1 MHRCVSWPFLL
12 VILSLLRLSRVS
24 VVQSHAAHSEAVLI
38 PGDIVLGGLFPV
50 HEKGG
55 GTACGPNIYH
65 RGVQRLEAMMFAVDQ
80 INRNNAIL
88 PGITLGVHI
97 LDTCGRDTYALNQS
111 LHFVRASLSNIDI
124 SVLECADKSSPRVKR
139 TASAGPI
146 FGVIGGSYSSVSLQ
160 VANLLRL
167 FHIPQISPAST
178 AKALSDK
185 TRFDYFARTVPPD
198 TFQSIALVDVVKS
211 ANWSYVSTVYSEG
224 SYGEYG
230 IEVFTREATER
241 NVCIA
246 AALKVPSAADDKV
259 FDDIIQ
265 RLSKKPNARAI
276 VLFTRAE
283 DARGILDAARRS
295 NLSQPFQWLAS
306 DGWGRQSKL
315 VEGLEEEAEGAIT
328 VELQSKKIPGFDD
341 YMESRTPENNRRNP
355 WFGEYWE
362 EVFGCTLRRNVANL
376 ERFSQQGSWRTS
388 SGIVGNQ
395 SLTICSSKLRLTEAS
410 GYEQE
415 SKVQFVVDAVYAFAL
430 ALNNLRRDLCG
441 RGSEGLCSSMANYDR
456 GAFYRNYL
464 LNVSFFDPAGSEVK
478 FDEHG
483 DGLARYEILNF
494 RKGTNNNGANGY
506 HYRVVGKWYNSLD
519 IRTEEL
525 VWARGTK
532 DIPISACS
540 LPCEPGMIKKQQGD
554 TCCWVCD
561 QCEAY
566 EFVYDE
572 YTCMDC
578 GPGLWPHPDK
588 RGCYQ
593 LPIKHIRWS
602 SAFAIAPAVI
612 SCLGIVATLAVACLL
627 FQHRDTPVV
636 RASGRELTI
645 ILLAG
650 VLVCYLNT
658 FVLLATPTT
667 AICIL
672 QRFGVGVSFS
682 AVYGA
687 LLTKTNRIARIFDS
701 ASRSAVRP
709 RYISPTSQVCVAAAL
724 IALQIAEVV
733 ITLIWMII
741 EPPGTR
747 YSYPDRRQVILKCN
761 IQDMSFLF
769 SQLYNAA
776 LILVSTVY
784 AVKTRKIPENF
795 NESKFIGFTMYT
807 TCIIWLAFVP
817 IYFGTGN
824 AHETQI
830 TTLCVAIS
838 LSASVTLVCLYSPKV
853 YIIVFQ
859 PDKNIRGKVYMGST
873 FKKQGSSAGASSV
886 TKCEDTGCE
895 TASENV
901 PLQSALTAAVRTSV
915 GVTEIS
921 LTSSTTSKTN
931 NEQVAQL

>member
-1 MHRCVSWPFLL
+1 MSQPMVLPRMLILL
-12 VILSLLRLSRVS
+12 VSLHQLSSVS
-24 VVQSHAAHSEAVLI
+24 QSKTHSEREAVLI

-55 GTACGPNIYH
+55 ASCGPSVYN
-65 RGVQRLEAMMFAVDQ
+65 RGVQRLEAMLFAVDQ
-80 INRNNAIL
+80 INKERKIL

-111 LHFVRASLSNIDI
+111 LHFVRASLSNLDI
-124 SVLECADKSSPRVKR
+124 SVLECADKS
-139 TASAGPI
+139 
-146 FGVIGGSYSSVSLQ
+146 

-246 AALKVPSAADDKV
+246 AALKVPSAADDRI
-259 FDDIIQ
+259 FDDIIL
-265 RLSKKPNARAI
+265 RLSKKPNARAVI
-276 VLFTRAE
+276 LFTRAE
-283 DARGILDAARRS
+283 DARGILEAARRS

-306 DGWGRQSKL
+306 DGWGRQIKL
-315 VEGLEEEAEGAIT
+315 VEGLEDEAEGAIT
-328 VELQSKKIPGFDD
+328 VELQSENIPGFDE
-341 YMESRTPENNRRNP
+341 YMTSLTPETNRRNP
-355 WFGEYWE
+355 WFSEYWE
-362 EVFGCTLRRNVANL
+362 EVFSCVLKKN
-376 ERFSQQGSWRTS
+376 SPHP
-388 SGIVGNQ
+388 NQ
-395 SLTICSSKLRLTEAS
+395 NGTTCSPSLRLTSAT

-430 ALNNLRRDLCG
+430 ALHHLQRDACG
-441 RGSEGLCSSMANYDR
+441 KNEGLCPTMANYDR

-464 LNVSFFDPAGSEVK
+464 LNVSFTDAAGSEVK

-494 RKGTNNNGANGY
+494 RKSDQNGSNGY
-506 HYRVVGKWYNSLD
+506 HYRVVGKWFNSLD

-561 QCEAY
+561 QCEVY
-566 EFVYDE
+566 EYVYDE
-572 YTCMDC
+572 YTCVDC
-578 GPGLWPHPDK
+578 GPGKWPHEDK

-593 LPIKHIRWS
+593 LPINHIRWN
-602 SAFAIAPAVI
+602 SAFAIVPAVI

-627 FQHRDTPVV
+627 FHHRDTPVV

-645 ILLAG
+645 ILLVG

-667 AICIL
+667 VTCIL

-709 RYISPTSQVCVAAAL
+709 RYISPTSQVCIAAAL
-724 IALQIAEVV
+724 IALQVV
-733 ITLIWMII
+733 LTLVWMII

-747 YSYPDRRQVILKCN
+747 FSYPDRKQVILKCN

-769 SQLYNAA
+769 SQLYNAL
-776 LILVSTVY
+776 LIVVSTVY

-795 NESKFIGFTMYT
+795 NESKFIGFIMYS

-830 TTLCVAIS
+830 TTLCVTIS
-838 LSASVTLVCLYSPKV
+838 LSATVTLVCLYSPKV

-859 PDKNIRGKVYMGST
+859 PDKNIRRKVTMGDK
-873 FKKQGSSAGASSV
+873 FKMQGSSAGTSSI
-886 TKCEDTGCE
+886 TKYTGCE
-895 TASENV
+895 LTSESM
-901 PLQSALTAAVRTSV
+901 PLQSALTAAVQTSV

-921 LTSSTTSKTN
+921 LANTSSKTN
-931 NEQVAQL
+931 NEQVAQV

>member
-1 MHRCVSWPFLL
+1 MSHPLGRMLVLL
-12 VILSLLRLSRVS
+12 LSLQQLS
-24 VVQSHAAHSEAVLI
+24 VVIQSKVHTEREAVLI

-55 GTACGPNIYH
+55 SSCGPNVYN
-65 RGVQRLEAMMFAVDQ
+65 RGVQRLEAMLFAVDQ
-80 INRNNAIL
+80 INRNKTLL

-111 LHFVRASLSNIDI
+111 LHFVRASLSNLDI
-124 SVLECADKSSPRVKR
+124 SVLECADKSVPRVKK
-139 TASAGPI
+139 TATAGPI

-246 AALKVPSAADDKV
+246 AAEKVPSAADDRV
-259 FDDIIQ
+259 FDDIIL
-265 RLSKKPNARAI
+265 RLSKKPNARTV

-283 DARGILDAARRS
+283 DARGILEAARRS
-295 NLSQPFQWLAS
+295 NLSQSFQWLAS
-306 DGWGRQSKL
+306 DGWGRQIKL

-328 VELQSKKIPGFDD
+328 VELQSKNIPGFDE
-341 YMESRTPENNRRNP
+341 YMASLTPDTNRRNP
-355 WFGEYWE
+355 WFSEYWE
-362 EVFGCTLRRNVANL
+362 EVFNCVLRKNLMANPNA
-376 ERFSQQGSWRTS
+376 T
-388 SGIVGNQ
+388 V
-395 SLTICSSKLRLTEAS
+395 CSPLLRLTTS
-410 GYEQE
+410 TGYEQE
-415 SKVQFVVDAVYAFAL
+415 SKVQFVVDAVYAFAI
-430 ALNNLRRDLCG
+430 ALHNLKQDMCVKI
-441 RGSEGLCSSMANYDR
+441 EGLCSTMANYDR
-456 GAFYRNYL
+456 GSFYRNYL
-464 LNVSFFDPAGSEVK
+464 LNVSFEDEAGSEVK

-494 RKGTNNNGANGY
+494 RKSDQNGTNGY
-506 HYRVVGKWYNSLD
+506 HYRVVGKWSHSLD
-519 IRTEEL
+519 ISTEEL
-525 VWARGTK
+525 VWSRGTK

-561 QCEAY
+561 QCEEY

-578 GPGLWPHPDK
+578 GPGYWPHEDK

-593 LPIKHIRWS
+593 LPINHIRWN

-612 SCLGIVATLAVACLL
+612 SCLGIVATLTVACLL
-627 FQHRDTPVV
+627 FHHRDTPVV

-658 FVLLATPTT
+658 FLLLATPTT
-667 AICIL
+667 VTCIL

-709 RYISPTSQVCVAAAL
+709 RYISPTSQVCIAAAL
-724 IALQIAEVV
+724 IALQIVL
-733 ITLIWMII
+733 TLVWMII

-747 YSYPDRRQVILKCN
+747 FFYPDRKQVILKCN

-769 SQLYNAA
+769 SQLYNAL
-776 LILVSTVY
+776 LILISTVY

-859 PDKNIRGKVYMGST
+859 PDKNIRRKVTMGDK
-873 FKKQGSSAGASSV
+873 FKKQGSSAGTSSI
-886 TKCEDTGCE
+886 TKCCE
-895 TASENV
+895 LTSESM
-901 PLQSALTAAVRTSV
+901 PLQSALTAAVQTSV

-921 LTSSTTSKTN
+921 LASNTSAKTN

>member
-1 MHRCVSWPFLL
+1 MIRKSSARRF
-12 VILSLLRLSRVS
+12 VILVKMKRSLLHTVILLMTLQQLPSISRS
-24 VVQSHAAHSEAVLI
+24 RIHSERESVLI

-55 GTACGPNIYH
+55 SACGPNVYN
-65 RGVQRLEAMMFAVDQ
+65 RGVQRLEAMLFAVDQ
-80 INRNNAIL
+80 INRETRIL
-88 PGITLGVHI
+88 PDIMLGVHI

-111 LHFVRASLSNIDI
+111 LHFVRASLSNLDI
-124 SVLECADKSSPRVKR
+124 SVLECADRSTPRVKK

-230 IEVFTREATER
+230 IEVFTREAIER

-246 AALKVPSAADDKV
+246 AAVKVPSAADDKV

-265 RLSKKPNARAI
+265 RLIKKSNARAV

-283 DARGILDAARRS
+283 DARGILEATRRS
-295 NLSQPFQWLAS
+295 NLSQAFQWLAS
-306 DGWGRQSKL
+306 DGWGRQIKL

-328 VELQSKKIPGFDD
+328 VELQSKNIPGFDE
-341 YMESRTPENNRRNP
+341 YMATLTPENNHRNP
-355 WFGEYWE
+355 WFAEYWE
-362 EVFGCTLRRNVANL
+362 EVFSCNLKTNARTQHQAHTTISPANGARKTCNP
-376 ERFSQQGSWRTS
+376 EY
-388 SGIVGNQ
+388 
-395 SLTICSSKLRLTEAS
+395 RLTPS
-410 GYEQE
+410 RGYEQE

-430 ALNNLRRDLCG
+430 ALHNLQRDLCG
-441 RGSEGLCSSMANYDR
+441 KTGVCPAMANYDR

-464 LNVSFFDPAGSEVK
+464 LNVSFKDSAGSEVK

-494 RKGTNNNGANGY
+494 RKSNLSGTDGY

-519 IRTEEL
+519 IKTDEM

-540 LPCEPGMIKKQQGD
+540 LPCESGMIKKQQGD

-561 QCEAY
+561 QCEEY

-578 GPGLWPHPDK
+578 GPGLWPHTDK
-588 RGCYQ
+588 KGCYH
-593 LPIKHIRWS
+593 LPVKHIKWS

-612 SCLGIVATLAVACLL
+612 SCLGIAATLAVACLL

-636 RASGRELTI
+636 RASGRELTVV
-645 ILLAG
+645 LLAG

-658 FVLLATPTT
+658 FLLLITPTT
-667 AICIL
+667 VTCVL

-687 LLTKTNRIARIFDS
+687 LLTKTNRIARIFDA

-709 RYISPTSQVCVAAAL
+709 RYISPTSQVCIAAAL
-724 IALQIAEVV
+724 IAFQIVL
-733 ITLIWMII
+733 TLIWMVV

-747 YSYPDRRQVILKCN
+747 YYYPDRKQVILKCN

-769 SQLYNAA
+769 SQLYNAI

-807 TCIIWLAFVP
+807 TCIIWLGFVP

-838 LSASVTLVCLYSPKV
+838 LSASVTLVCLYAPKV

-859 PDKNIRGKVYMGST
+859 PDKNIRGKT
-873 FKKQGSSAGASSV
+873 FIKGNTLKKQGSSAGTSSV
-886 TKCEDTGCE
+886 TKYTACELV
-895 TASENV
+895 SESM
-901 PLQSALTAAVRTSV
+901 PLQSALTAAVQTSV

-921 LTSSTTSKTN
+921 LAPNSSSMTTN

>member
-1 MHRCVSWPFLL
+1 MIVLNFI
-12 VILSLLRLSRVS
+12 VINLMIIQVVDMALSPKVP
-24 VVQSHAAHSEAVLI
+24 SEREAILI
-38 PGDIVLGGLFPV
+38 QGDVVLGGLFPV
-50 HEKGG
+50 HEKGVS
-55 GTACGPNIYH
+55 ACGPKIYH
-65 RGVQRLEAMMFAVDQ
+65 RGVQRLEAMLFAVDQ
-80 INRNNAIL
+80 INHETKIL
-88 PGITLGVHI
+88 SQTTLGVHI
-97 LDTCGRDTYALNQS
+97 LDTCSRDTYALNQS
-111 LHFVRASLSNIDI
+111 LHFVRASLSNLDL
-124 SVLECADKSSPRVKR
+124 SVLECADKSLPRVKK
-139 TASAGPI
+139 TVNTGTI
-146 FGVIGGSYSSVSLQ
+146 FGVVGGSYSSVTLQ

-178 AKALSDK
+178 ASALSDK

-198 TFQSIALVDVVKS
+198 TYQSIALVDVVKS

-230 IEVFTREATER
+230 IEVFTKEAINR

-246 AALKVPSAADDKV
+246 AAEKVPSTADDMV
-259 FDDIIQ
+259 FDGIIQ
-265 RLSKKPNARAI
+265 KLTKKPNARAV

-283 DARGILDAARRS
+283 DARKILEAAKRA
-295 NLSQPFQWLAS
+295 NLTQPFQWIAS
-306 DGWGRQSKL
+306 DGWGRQMKL

-328 VELQSKKIPGFDD
+328 VELQSKDIPKFDK
-341 YMESRTPENNRRNP
+341 YMASLTPENNKRNP

-362 EVFGCTLRRNVANL
+362 EVFGCVLRKNIGKTNNKSVQ
-376 ERFSQQGSWRTS
+376 E
-388 SGIVGNQ
+388 
-395 SLTICSSKLRLTEAS
+395 CDPDLRLTPEL
-410 GYEQE
+410 GFVQE

-430 ALNNLRRDLCG
+430 ALHNLQKDICKR
-441 RGSEGLCSSMANYDR
+441 SVGLCNEMITYDR
-456 GAFYRNYL
+456 GQFYKKYL
-464 LNVSFFDPAGSEVK
+464 LNVSFIDDAGSEVK

-494 RKGTNNNGANGY
+494 RKMNLSSNNGY
-506 HYRVVGKWYNSLD
+506 HYKVVGKWVSLKSLD
-519 IRTEEL
+519 IRTDEL
-525 VWARGTK
+525 IWARGAK
-532 DIPISACS
+532 DMPISACS

-561 QCEAY
+561 QCEEY
-566 EFVYDE
+566 EYVFDE
-572 YTCMDC
+572 MTCKDC
-578 GPGLWPHPDK
+578 GPGRWPHSNK
-588 RGCYQ
+588 KGCYQ
-593 LPIKHIRWS
+593 LPIKHIRWT
-602 SAFAIAPAVI
+602 SAFAIVPAVI
-612 SCLGIVATLAVACLL
+612 SCLGIITTLAVAGLL
-627 FQHRDTPVV
+627 FKHRDTPVV
-636 RASGRELTI
+636 RASGRELTL

-658 FVLLATPTT
+658 FLLLATPTT
-667 AICIL
+667 ATCIL

-701 ASRSAVRP
+701 ATRSAVRL
-709 RYISPTSQVCVAAAL
+709 RYISPTSQVCIAAAL
-724 IALQIAEVV
+724 IAFQVV
-733 ITLIWMII
+733 LTLVWMIV

-747 YSYPDRRQVILKCN
+747 YWYPDRREVILKCN

-769 SQLYNAA
+769 SQLYNAT
-776 LILVSTVY
+776 LILVSTIY

-853 YIIVFQ
+853 YIIIFQ
-859 PDKNIRGKVYMGST
+859 PDKNIRGKVTMGGST
-873 FKKQGSSAGASSV
+873 FKKQYSSAGTSSV
-886 TKCEDTGCE
+886 SKYTGCE
-895 TASENV
+895 MIKENI
-901 PLQSALTAAVRTSV
+901 PLQTALTAAVQTSV

-921 LTSSTTSKTN
+921 LSSNSSNKLLN
-931 NEQVAQL
+931 KEQIAQL